1 MKITQ
6 FDLIRGDRVV
16 AVVTEKE
23 EFDRIMKAGLEPW
36 HATCLRTGDVIEA
49 IPQKEVTWDRV
60 KVADELTLMPP
71 LGGG

>member
-23 EFDRIMKAGLEPW
+23 EFDKIMKEGLEPW
-36 HATCLRTGDVIEA
+36 HAPCLRTGDVVEA
-49 IPQKEVTWDRV
+49 IPQNEVTWDRV
-60 KVADELTLMPP
+60 KDADELTLMPP